1 MIVLN
6 VKETTLTQML
16 EEIQTDSKLE
26 EMLSLMSNDRTILEM
41 SVGGGQLY
49 KEIKTN
55 EDAEPSLVS
64 IPHWVMTEQELAQFC
79 YSIKDIVGEKLNRD
93 LVNDHYMQINLRDA
107 RFLLLEP
114 PASKMYAMTCRKILP
129 VS

>member
-1 MIVLN
+1 
-6 VKETTLTQML
+6 ML

-49 KEIKTN
+49 KEVKNSGDTVS
-55 EDAEPSLVS
+55 SLISV
-64 IPHWVMTEQELAQFC
+64 PHWVMTEQELAQFC
-79 YSIKDIVGEKLNRD
+79 YNLTDIVGERINRD

-107 RFLLLEP
+107 SFIILKP
-114 PASKMYAMTCRKILP
+114 PVTQKYGINCRKLVPAI
-129 VS
+129 